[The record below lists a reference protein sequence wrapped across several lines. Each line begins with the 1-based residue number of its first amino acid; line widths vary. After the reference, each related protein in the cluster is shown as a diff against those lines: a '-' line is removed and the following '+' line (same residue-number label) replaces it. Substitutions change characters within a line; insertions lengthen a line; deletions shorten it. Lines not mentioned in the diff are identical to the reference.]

1 MTDLSEVLK
10 QIFGEQLKINEPMS
24 AHTTL
29 EIGGSA
35 KFFLEV
41 KSQEM
46 LLKVLTLAREHLLS
60 YLIIGGGSNLL
71 VSDEPLDLLVI
82 KNSIQGISQPD
93 QTLTAASGTPLQNL
107 VDYSIEH
114 GLAGLQKL
122 TGIPGSIGGAIFGN
136 AGAYGQTISDHLI
149 EVSCLDP
156 KTLEIVKVS
165 QQDAQFA
172 YRDSGFKTNG
182 LIILEASFALSPA
195 KVETLK
201 QESTQTLKVRLEKYK
216 PGIKCPGSFFKNIL
230 VSQLSPEILAKIPSE
245 RIVYG
250 KIPAGFLLEAV
261 GVRGL
266 KYGQIEIAPF
276 HGNLIMNLGEGKA
289 SDFYQIARECIQ
301 RIKSQFGITLKPE
314 VQLIN
319 LPDL

>member
-1 MTDLSEVLK
+1 MADDLTALK
-10 QIFGEQLKINEPMS
+10 SQFGEQLKINEPMS

-29 EIGGSA
+29 EIGGAA

-41 KSQEM
+41 TSQES
-46 LLKVLTLAREHLLS
+46 LLKILNLATEHSLS
-60 YLIIGGGSNLL
+60 FLIIGGGSNLL
-71 VSDEPLDLLVI
+71 VSDQPLGLLVI
-82 KNSIQGISQPD
+82 KNSISGLSQQD
-93 QTLTAASGTPLQNL
+93 QVLTVSAGTPLQTL
-107 VDYSIEH
+107 VGYSIEH

-122 TGIPGSIGGAIFGN
+122 TGIPGSVGGAIFGN
-136 AGAYGQTISDHLI
+136 AGAYGQTISDLLVEI
-149 EVSCLDP
+149 RCIDP

-165 QQDAQFA
+165 RQDAQFA

-201 QESTQTLKVRLEKYK
+201 QESAQTLKIRLEKYK

-230 VSQLSPEILAKIPSE
+230 VNQLSPEILAKIPSE
-245 RIVYG
+245 RMVYG

-261 GVRGL
+261 GARGL
-266 KYGQIEIAPF
+266 RQGQIEIAPF

-289 SDFYQIARECIQ
+289 QDFYQIAKECK
-301 RIKSQFGITLKPE
+301 RRVKSQFGITLEPE

-319 LPDL
+319 LPNL